1 MNSILPLK
9 LKQINYTLNNNLI
22 LNNLS
27 LEIKKGKPKIILGSN
42 GAGKTTLMRMCHG
55 LIKPDS
61 GQVQW
66 QGNINQNKLRSQ
78 SMVFQR
84 PIMLKRSVKKNLEY
98 VLKIHNTPKNRI
110 LFLIDEILELVN
122 LKNQL
127 NFPAYSLSSGEQQKL
142 AIARAWLLK
151 PEVFFL
157 DEPTASLDPNS
168 TQSIEKI
175 IKSIENSGSQII
187 MSTHNLGQAKRIDG
201 EIIFLSKGKIIKQSS
216 NEIFFKENKNEEIM
230 SFLNNERI

>member
-98 VLKIHNTPKNRI
+98 VLKIHNTPKNKI

-187 MSTHNLGQAKRIDG
+187 MSTHNLAQAKRIDG

-216 NEIFFKENKNEEIM
+216 NEMFFKENKNVEIM

>member
-9 LKQINYTLNNNLI
+9 LKKINYKLNNNLI

-98 VLKIHNTPKNRI
+98 VLKIHNTPKNKI

-122 LKNQL
+122 LKNHL

-175 IKSIENSGSQII
+175 IKIIENSGSQII
-187 MSTHNLGQAKRIDG
+187 MSTHNLAQAKRIDG
-201 EIIFLSKGKIIKQSS
+201 EIIFLSKGEIIKQSS
-216 NEIFFKENKNEEIM
+216 NEIFFKENKNKEIM